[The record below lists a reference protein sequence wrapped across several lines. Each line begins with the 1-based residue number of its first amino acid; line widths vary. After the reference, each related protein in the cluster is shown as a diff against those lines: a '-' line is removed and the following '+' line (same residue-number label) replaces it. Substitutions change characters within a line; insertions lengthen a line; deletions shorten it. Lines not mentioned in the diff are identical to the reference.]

1 MPNEDNRI
9 LKYNPGEKSM
19 KISFII
25 YADLQCLFEKMSTCH
40 NNPEKTLT
48 TEKNKHIA
56 FGYSLFRCSFDATS
70 LLIMEEKTVWKGFV
84 KT

>member
-25 YADLQCLFEKMSTCH
+25 YADLESLLGKINTCH
-40 NNPEKTLT
+40 KSHEQLRQIN
-48 TEKNKHIA
+48 I
-56 FGYSLFRCSFDATS
+56 
-70 LLIMEEKTVWKGFV
+70 
-84 KT
+84 